1 MPASAPV
8 RELSFNETYEDNRL
22 SESELKSKLLKVVD
36 RGHRQVLQGKT
47 VDAKKVTADI
57 RRELGLAS

>member
-1 MPASAPV
+1 MPVSAPV
-8 RELSFNETYEDNRL
+8 KELSFNENYEENHP

-47 VDAKKVTADI
+47 VDSKKVTADI
-57 RRELGLAS
+57 RGELGLAS